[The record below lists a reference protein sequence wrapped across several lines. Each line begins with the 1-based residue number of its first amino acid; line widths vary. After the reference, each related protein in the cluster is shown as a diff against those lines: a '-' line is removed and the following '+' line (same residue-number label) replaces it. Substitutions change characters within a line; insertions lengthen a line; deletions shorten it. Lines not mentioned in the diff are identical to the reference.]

1 MAVCAIT
8 PHSHPCR
15 GTVATLGPSSVTAAA
30 AAQAA
35 FGAVTIRTSQN
46 IFEGSTGCHEW
57 DAGFALAEAL
67 LSRPELVR
75 GKRCL
80 ELGSVRFA
88 QLLRAPDPALR
99 RLLV

>member
-1 MAVCAIT
+1 M
-8 PHSHPCR
+8 
-15 GTVATLGPSSVTAAA
+15 
-30 AAQAA
+30 
-35 FGAVTIRTSQN
+35 RTSQN

-80 ELGSVRFA
+80 ELGSVR
-88 QLLRAPDPALR
+88 PTTSHGSDP
-99 RLLV
+99 RLPPVGCEASARDRL